1 VTTTEGPAHR
11 SGGAEG
17 GSPNPAPIRAGTAS
31 TAGRS
36 ASVAPASAP
45 APGSPPASRLGASL
59 GRVRA
64 IARHDLRI
72 LKSDPAFLLIF
83 TVMPIAFMAFSVR
96 SAGAALALQFPGRN
110 LNGAAFIVPGAAV
123 LFSGFL
129 VGNIG
134 FGIFREHGWGTWER
148 LRSSPL
154 SPAELM
160 LGKTLVPM
168 LTIGVQLIALLGGGA
183 LLFNLD
189 IRGSVLAFVAVAVA
203 LALMEVALG
212 FLFLSICRSVIQLN
226 ALSNAG
232 AFLLGGLGGA
242 TAPVELLP
250 GWAQAVAPVT
260 PAYWAM
266 RGFRAVTLTDGGFG
280 SVLLPIAVLLGFT
293 VVFLAIALKRFDVEA
308 TKISWA

>member
-1 VTTTEGPAHR
+1 MTTIEGAAVSTERADVPAD
-11 SGGAEG
+11 GFA
-17 GSPNPAPIRAGTAS
+17 AS
-31 TAGRS
+31 M
-36 ASVAPASAP
+36 
-45 APGSPPASRLGASL
+45 

-64 IARHDLRI
+64 VARHDLRI

-83 TVMPIAFMAFSVR
+83 TIMPIAFMAFSVK
-96 SAGAALALQFPGRN
+96 SAEYALALQFPGRG
-110 LNGAAFIVPGAAV
+110 LNGAAFIVPGATV

-154 SPAELM
+154 SPGELM

-168 LTIGVQLIALLGGGA
+168 LTIGIQLTALLGGGA
-183 LLFNLD
+183 LLFGLK
-189 IRGSVLAFVAVAVA
+189 IRGSMVAFLAVAVA
-203 LALMEVALG
+203 LAAMEVALG

-250 GWAQAVAPVT
+250 GWAQAVAPAT

-266 RGFRAVTLTDGGFG
+266 RGFRAVTLESGEFG
-280 SVLLPIAVLLGFT
+280 SVLLPLAVLFAFT
-293 VVFLAIALKRFDVEA
+293 VVFLAIALRRFDIEA
-308 TKISWA
+308 TKVSWA